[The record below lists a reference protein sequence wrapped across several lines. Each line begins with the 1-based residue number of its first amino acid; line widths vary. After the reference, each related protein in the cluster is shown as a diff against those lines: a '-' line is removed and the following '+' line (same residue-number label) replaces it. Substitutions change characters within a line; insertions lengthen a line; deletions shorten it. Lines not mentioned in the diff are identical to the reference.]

1 MFELW
6 SLLCCQLCASFF
18 LHMSVAATLSNDKFA
33 LSVAVSLTSMVFVGK
48 GLTYMVSCYAA
59 GSIATTFAAM
69 AK

>member
-1 MFELW
+1 
-6 SLLCCQLCASFF
+6 
-18 LHMSVAATLSNDKFA
+18 MSVAATLSNDKFA